1 MRRIRDYSVKE
12 LATVALPVVL
22 AIGAAFWFTFKFV
35 QPAPPRLVVMSTGAE
50 GGAYHAFALRYKAI
64 LARDGVTLELRPSS
78 GAVENLARLRDPKSD
93 VSLALVQGGIG
104 HAADPP
110 VLESLGSVYYEPLWV
125 FYRGK
130 RALDRIN
137 DLKGKRIAVGSEGS
151 GTRKLAL
158 VILDTSGLPR
168 GDVTLLD
175 VGGEKAADALIAGTA
190 DALFIV
196 AGPEAPIVRKLIRAD
211 GVSLMSFARASAY
224 AARHPFLHKLVL
236 PRGALDIARDLPRGD
251 VLLVAPTANLLAKE
265 SLHPAIAYLVLEAA
279 REVHSGPGPFNR
291 IGEFPSPNDVEFPL
305 SSQAERFY
313 KSGPPFLQRYLPFW
327 AASLVDRMI
336 VLLVPLFA
344 VAVPLFR
351 ILPGL
356 YAWRIRRKVYRWYG
370 ELKFLEEALRHRPPG
385 ADPAD
390 ELERLAKIEDEV
402 SEIHVPLGFA
412 HEVYTLRMHI
422 KLVRELLEHPPAPA
436 TTRT

>member
-12 LATVALPVVL
+12 LATVALPVAL

-35 QPAPPRLVVMSTGAE
+35 QPAPPRVVVMSTGAE
-50 GGAYHAFALRYKAI
+50 GGAYHAFALRYKTI

-93 VSLALVQGGIG
+93 VSLAFVQGGIG
-104 HAADPP
+104 DAADPP
-110 VLESLGSVYYEPLWV
+110 LLESLGSVYYEPLWV

-130 RALDRIN
+130 REIDRIN
-137 DLKGKRIAVGSEGS
+137 DFKGKRIAVGSEGS
-151 GTRKLAL
+151 GTRKLAH
-158 VILDTSGLPR
+158 VILDTSGLRPED
-168 GDVTLLD
+168 GTLLD
-175 VGGEKAADALIAGTA
+175 IGGQKAADALIAGTA
-190 DALFIV
+190 DVLFIV
-196 AGPEAPIVRKLIRAD
+196 AGPEAPLVRKLVRAD
-211 GVSLMSFARASAY
+211 GVKLMSFARAAAY

-236 PRGALDIARDLPRGD
+236 PRGTLDIARDLPRED
-251 VLLVAPTANLLAKE
+251 VLLIAPTANLLAKE

-279 REVHSGPGPFNR
+279 HEVHSGPGPFNR

-305 SSQAERFY
+305 SSQAERY
-313 KSGPPFLQRYLPFW
+313 YRSGPPFLQRYLPFW
-327 AASLVDRMI
+327 AASLIDRMV
-336 VLLVPLFA
+336 VLLLPLCA

-370 ELKFLEEALRHRPPG
+370 ELKFLEEELRHRPPG
-385 ADPAD
+385 DDPAD
-390 ELERLAKIEDEV
+390 ELARLAKIEDEV

-422 KLVRELLEHPPAPA
+422 KLVRELLERPPGPA
-436 TTRT
+436 TARA

>member
-12 LATVALPVVL
+12 LATVALPVAL
-22 AIGAAFWFTFKFV
+22 AIAAAFWFTFKFV
-35 QPAPPRLVVMSTGAE
+35 QPAPPRVVVMSTGAE
-50 GGAYHAFALRYKAI
+50 GGAYHAFGLRYKAI

-78 GAVENLARLRDPKSD
+78 GAVENLARLRDPESD
-93 VSLALVQGGIG
+93 VSLAFVQGGTDR
-104 HAADPP
+104 AADPP

-130 RALDRIN
+130 RAIDRIN
-137 DLKGKRIAVGSEGS
+137 DLKGKRIAIGPEGS

-158 VILDTSGLPR
+158 VIFETSGLR
-168 GDVTLLD
+168 GEDVTLLD
-175 VGGEKAADALIAGTA
+175 VGGKTAADALIAGTV
-190 DALFIV
+190 DAMFIV
-196 AGPEAPIVRKLIRAD
+196 AGPEAAVVRTLVRAD
-211 GVSLMSFARASAY
+211 DVRLMSFARADAY
-224 AARHPFLHKLVL
+224 VARHPFLHKLVL
-236 PRGALDIARDLPRGD
+236 PRGALDIARDLPRAD

-279 REVHSGPGPFNR
+279 HEVHSGPGPFNR

-305 SSQAERFY
+305 SSQAERYY
-313 KSGPPFLQRYLPFW
+313 KSGPPLLQRYLPFW

-370 ELKFLEEALRHRPPG
+370 ELKFLEEELRHRQPG
-385 ADPAD
+385 NASSD
-390 ELERLAKIEDEV
+390 ELARLAKIEDEV
-402 SEIHVPLGFA
+402 AEIHVPLGFA
-412 HEVYTLRMHI
+412 HEVYTLRMHV
-422 KLVRELLEHPPAPA
+422 KLVRELLEHPPASAA
-436 TTRT
+436 TPS